1 MMEEMASLQRAGT
14 LALDF
19 LVNYS
24 FQLLGGMLILIAGLI
39 VARWTGRALLRVL
52 ERRNVDVTLRQF
64 MASAARLVV
73 VALFVVI
80 ALGKLGISITP
91 LIAAIGGLAVG
102 ASFAIQGPVSNY
114 GAGLVIIL
122 TRMFRVG
129 DTILVQGC
137 SGVVT
142 HIDLATTR
150 LEAEDGEVIVI
161 PNKHIVGEIHRN
173 SYAFR
178 PVEGRVAIDA
188 TADPELAR
196 ALISEV
202 IAGTDGVN
210 RSPPPQ
216 VGIEAFADGGIVV
229 GYRYRV
235 PSARYFEL
243 LYRVNDGV
251 HRALGAAGIPLAT
264 PRFALTRGDQA

>member
-1 MMEEMASLQRAGT
+1 MVEEMATLQRALT

-24 FQLLGGMLILIAGLI
+24 FQLLGGMLILLAGLF
-39 VARWTGRALLRVL
+39 VARWSGRAMLRVL
-52 ERRNVDVTLRQF
+52 ERRHVDVTLREF
-64 MASAARLVV
+64 MASTARLVV

-129 DTILVQGC
+129 DTIQVQGC

-150 LEAEDGEVIVI
+150 LEAEDGEIIVI
-161 PNKHIVGEIHRN
+161 PNKHVVGEIHRN
-173 SYAFR
+173 SFGYR
-178 PVEGRVAIDA
+178 LVEGRVTVDA
-188 TADPELAR
+188 AADPALAR
-196 ALISEV
+196 QLIAEV
-202 IAGTDGVN
+202 IARGDGVAQT
-210 RSPPPQ
+210 PPPQ
-216 VGIEAFADGGIVV
+216 IGIEAFADGGIVI

-243 LYRVNDGV
+243 LYQVNGGV
-251 HRALGAAGIPLAT
+251 HRALSAAGIALAA
-264 PRFALTRGDQA
+264 PRYALARDVQA